1 MNKINTLP
9 PAFYSISWKTRFVSF
24 LPGTTSGGTMKEI
37 QLTITKSPEGRYTCS
52 STGVLLLFISTWNLS
67 LFLSSSEKFAIAL
80 TLAKER
86 YQSNQV
92 NALLSNVHQFTKEH
106 TREPKK
112 RLMPRSYLIFSFSK
126 WFILLLMHSINSV
139 FLTASPLIDNS
150 PIGEVKT
157 FRKENSFIIDTK
169 L

>member
-1 MNKINTLP
+1 
-9 PAFYSISWKTRFVSF
+9 
-24 LPGTTSGGTMKEI
+24 MKEI
-37 QLTITKSPEGRYTCS
+37 QLTITKSPEGRYTCNN
-52 STGVLLLFISTWNLS
+52 TGVLRLFISTWTFFSFL
-67 LFLSSSEKFAIAL
+67 LSSSEKFAIAL

-106 TREPKK
+106 TREPNK